1 MNSFRFIIHFNLIM
15 LHIRCG
21 PVSFMFMFFSLPIC
35 ILPNYYHHHLYIYTK
50 QFIKTAA
57 FLVTVLECSKG
68 STWNDEVTKDTPDL
82 ASAIPDGDA
91 VFQIHCLE
99 RSAYA
104 SVLRAFVAVTNH
116 LSWVY
121 LSAVL
126 NFFLYTVVITHFSL
140 ISLDYHICVALS
152 LHFLHHILTA
162 RSYSYRSCFLLN

>member
-1 MNSFRFIIHFNLIM
+1 MYSPKLLPSSFIHIYKTIYKDCCIPGNSAGM
-15 LHIRCG
+15 
-21 PVSFMFMFFSLPIC
+21 
-35 ILPNYYHHHLYIYTK
+35 
-50 QFIKTAA
+50 
-57 FLVTVLECSKG
+57 SKG

-82 ASAIPDGDA
+82 ASTIPDGDA

-104 SVLRAFVAVTNH
+104 SVLRAFGAVTNH